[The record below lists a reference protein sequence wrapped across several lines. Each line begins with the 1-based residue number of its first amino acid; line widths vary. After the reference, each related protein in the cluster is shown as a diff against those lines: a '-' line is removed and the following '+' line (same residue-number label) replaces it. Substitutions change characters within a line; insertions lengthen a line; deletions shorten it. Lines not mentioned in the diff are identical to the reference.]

1 MTGSNAQSEVINAQT
16 SESQDTFGDQL
27 TSELATAEGSS
38 LEIFLQDDE
47 AFEFEDEEALN
58 LLDSTKG
65 MRNMVQAMEQD
76 NDFLAD
82 EREEAKEEEYDYF
95 LDAHQDENHNEN

>member
-1 MTGSNAQSEVINAQT
+1 
-16 SESQDTFGDQL
+16 
-27 TSELATAEGSS
+27 LATAEGSS

-65 MRNMVQAMEQD
+65 MRNMVQAME
-76 NDFLAD
+76 
-82 EREEAKEEEYDYF
+82 
-95 LDAHQDENHNEN
+95 